1 MGFLGEQSKDEV
13 EQEVEQETRPVRE
26 QGVSMRVLGTEVVGL
41 HYASSNSQ
49 YWTTNIIWYTFVTLT
64 FLAVFGEKLVS
75 LYRMVF

>member
-13 EQEVEQETRPVRE
+13 EQEVEQESQPVRE